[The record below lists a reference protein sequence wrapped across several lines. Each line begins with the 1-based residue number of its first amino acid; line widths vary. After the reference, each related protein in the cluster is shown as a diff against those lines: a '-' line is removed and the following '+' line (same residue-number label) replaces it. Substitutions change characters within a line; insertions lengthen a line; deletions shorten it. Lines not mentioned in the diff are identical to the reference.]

1 MSIKSFFNQDKVV
14 TGIVAGLGSEV
25 GFVLVLAAGLLI
37 AGEPLGNHLRW
48 FGGMFIPLI
57 LVLRH
62 YAKDRSHLCVVKTLI
77 VLFFITFLAFI
88 AYMLK
93 ARIIVFQ

>member
-1 MSIKSFFNQDKVV
+1 MSIKSFFAQDKPLV
-14 TGIVAGLGSEV
+14 GIIAGLGSEL
-25 GFVLVLAAGLLI
+25 GFVVALAAGLLL
-37 AGEPLGNHLRW
+37 AGESIGAHLRW

-62 YAKDRSHLCVVKTLI
+62 YAKGQGHLRVVKTLI
-77 VLFFITFLAFI
+77 VVLFVTFLAFI

-93 ARIIVFQ
+93 ARIIVF